1 MVQKS
6 HDPWLMRF
14 FVLAGAEWL
23 PTEHRLRVCGVA
35 GPLRDGACNVR
46 RAAQPEMLRHVFV
59 CDAVRSQVMR
69 AVRAAAD
76 VLVRAGSGVTV
87 VDSWHGR
94 GGAPGGRQT
103 CWFPARFDPAER
115 FWMEILTDD
124 VLPGRGFSGEADPL
138 AAALGVLP
146 EGVQDALSFKRAC
159 GQLQMATS
167 RPERT

>member
-1 MVQKS
+1 
-6 HDPWLMRF
+6 MRF

-46 RAAQPEMLRHVFV
+46 RAAQPETLRHVFV

-94 GGAPGGRQT
+94 GAPWAGAGVVGPDGRQT
-103 CWFPARFDPAER
+103 CWVPAWFDPAER